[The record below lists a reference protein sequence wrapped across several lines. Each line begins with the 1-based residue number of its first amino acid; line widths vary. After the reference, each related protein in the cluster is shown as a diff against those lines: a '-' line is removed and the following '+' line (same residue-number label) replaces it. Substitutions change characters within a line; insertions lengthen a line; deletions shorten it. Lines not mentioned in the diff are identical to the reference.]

1 MMMKNEDRSFFA
13 RVFRSFYFAFR
24 GILSFVATPSNA
36 WIHIP
41 AAVAACTL
49 GWFLKIS
56 KVEWFAIL
64 FSIGIVIICEMFNT
78 ALESLTDL
86 VSPDYN
92 KLAERTKDIAAGA
105 VLVASLV
112 ALVVGGMIF
121 VPKLIG

>member
-1 MMMKNEDRSFFA
+1 MMMKKEDQSFFA
-13 RVFRSFYFAFR
+13 RVFRSFYYAFR
-24 GILSFVATPSNA
+24 GILSFITAPSNA

-41 AAVAACTL
+41 AAIAACTL
-49 GWFLKIS
+49 GWLMKIT
-56 KVEWFAIL
+56 KMEWFAIL

-105 VLVASLV
+105 VLVASIL
-112 ALVVGGMIF
+112 ALVIGGMIF